1 MQSSQELAFELQNVI
16 GQLRRSKT
24 LKHDCSNLKG
34 AEKHVLFLI
43 YELKN
48 SRPITISEIAN
59 KFGVTP
65 AAVTHQINTLEKQ
78 GLVKRLSDSGDRRVV
93 LIELTK
99 NGRTQVAKLK
109 KEFAKKTQILAG
121 FLGEKD
127 TKDLIRLVKK
137 MSEFRALTPTPESS
151 RLLPGERH

>member
-16 GQLRRSKT
+16 GQLKRSNT

-48 SRPITISEIAN
+48 SQPITISEIAN
-59 KFGVTP
+59 KIGVTL

-99 NGRTQVAKLK
+99 KGRGQVVTLK
-109 KEFAKKTQILAG
+109 KEFAKKTQVLAE

-137 MSEFRALTPTPESS
+137 MSEFRGFTK
-151 RLLPGERH
+151 

>member
-1 MQSSQELAFELQNVI
+1 MQSSQELAFELQNVV
-16 GQLRRSKT
+16 GQLKRSNT

-43 YELKN
+43 YELK
-48 SRPITISEIAN
+48 SGQPITISEIAN
-59 KFGVTP
+59 KIGVTL

-78 GLVKRLSDSGDRRVV
+78 DLVKRLSDSGDRRVV

-99 NGRTQVAKLK
+99 KGREQVVALK
-109 KEFAKKTQILAG
+109 KEFAKKTQILAE

-127 TKDLIRLVKK
+127 TKELIRLVKK
-137 MSEFRALTPTPESS
+137 MSEFRGFTK
-151 RLLPGERH
+151 

>member
-16 GQLRRSKT
+16 GQLRRSNT
-24 LKHDCSNLKG
+24 LKHDYSNLKG

-43 YELKN
+43 YELK
-48 SRPITISEIAN
+48 SGQPITISEIAN
-59 KFGVTP
+59 KIGVTL

-99 NGRTQVAKLK
+99 KGRGQVLTLK
-109 KEFAKKTQILAG
+109 KEFAKKTQILAE
-121 FLGEKD
+121 FLGKKD
-127 TKDLIRLVKK
+127 TKALIRLVKK
-137 MSEFRALTPTPESS
+137 MSEFRGFTK
-151 RLLPGERH
+151 

>member
-1 MQSSQELAFELQNVI
+1 MRPNQELAFELQNVI
-16 GQLRRSKT
+16 GQLKRSSA

-34 AEKHVLFLI
+34 AEKHVLLLI

-48 SRPITISEIAN
+48 GQPITISEIAN
-59 KFGVTP
+59 KIAVTL
-65 AAVTHQINTLEKQ
+65 AAVTHQINPLEKL
-78 GLVKRLSDSGDRRVV
+78 GLIKRLSDSGDRRVV

-109 KEFAKKTQILAG
+109 KEFAKKTQILAE

-137 MSEFRALTPTPESS
+137 MSEFRGFTK
-151 RLLPGERH
+151 